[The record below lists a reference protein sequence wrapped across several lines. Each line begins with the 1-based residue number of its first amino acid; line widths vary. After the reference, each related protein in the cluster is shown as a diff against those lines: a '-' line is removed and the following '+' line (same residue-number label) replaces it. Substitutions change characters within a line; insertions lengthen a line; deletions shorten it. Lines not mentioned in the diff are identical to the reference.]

1 MADLTGDARRLAR
14 QSDDRL
20 LDEDSER
27 EERRKTFA
35 KSRKQTLPVKDIEVP
50 NDYRPLDYEKFKKLL
65 PDFETNGIKDRI
77 EVHARGSRYILLHGR
92 LRLEA
97 AKRLRLDEI
106 RAVVFSDY
114 RPKAEQRKK
123 APSKP
128 LPKEWVLVGRA
139 RAGDIEARNVLIEH
153 YYRVATFV
161 GAKGAKGLE
170 FSATDGV
177 AVDAII
183 AAIDTWNPS
192 KGSLSTWV
200 GTKAKYAV
208 ADLRRQERRQH
219 AIKKSL
225 YHGVRA
231 GSYYGAKPQADD
243 GLEKRQAHNK
253 VTRHLQDLGLDDWLK
268 RRKGVD
274 SQDQQVARYL
284 FVNGMLPS
292 EVAKAIGWSTRSV
305 ERAKARIIKA
315 VAGKTTSAK
324 STWWKSEWD
333 RPPPCGYLRAEHFT
347 YNGTVTR
354 SKAARRVCSWW
365 LRYNP
370 DRQIDLG
377 LRDELAADLAA
388 NRMPRRSVL
397 RKFAEEARADLLRY
411 GETPAKRTHHIR
423 GSVCGYYSA
432 HLICVILFIF
442 NELQVMSGKASDNR
456 MKAGRVSRHTQS
468 MHPEKGE
475 TMRRK
480 HAPAAARAFIQY
492 KRDALGVREPH
503 VTISGIGNGFAMIP
517 LDHVDAAMDELAK
530 IRGLVKL

>member
-1 MADLTGDARRLAR
+1 MADRARLSACAEGTEAVSRAVPN
-14 QSDDRL
+14 L
-20 LDEDSER
+20 LDGQGTDRIQDEVGTEI
-27 EERRKTFA
+27 RKTFA
-35 KSRKQTLPVKDIEVP
+35 KSRKQTLLVKDITIP
-50 NDYRPLDYEKFKKLL
+50 NDYQPLDYDKFNELL
-65 PDFETNGIKDRI
+65 PIFETRGIKERI
-77 EVHARGSRYILLHGR
+77 EVHERGSRYILLHGR

-106 RAVVFSDY
+106 KAVVFSDY

-128 LPKEWVLVGRA
+128 LSNEWVLVGRA
-139 RAGDIEARNVLIEH
+139 RAGDIEARNVLIAH

-231 GSYYGAKPQADD
+231 GNYYGAKPQADD

-274 SQDQQVARYL
+274 LARSADRS
-284 FVNGMLPS
+284 LPIRQWYAALRGGKS
-292 EVAKAIGWSTRSV
+292 DRVEHAVGGTCQGADHQSRGW
-305 ERAKARIIKA
+305 K
-315 VAGKTTSAK
+315 
-324 STWWKSEWD
+324 
-333 RPPPCGYLRAEHFT
+333 
-347 YNGTVTR
+347 
-354 SKAARRVCSWW
+354 
-365 LRYNP
+365 
-370 DRQIDLG
+370 
-377 LRDELAADLAA
+377 
-388 NRMPRRSVL
+388 
-397 RKFAEEARADLLRY
+397 
-411 GETPAKRTHHIR
+411 
-423 GSVCGYYSA
+423 
-432 HLICVILFIF
+432 
-442 NELQVMSGKASDNR
+442 DNQR
-456 MKAGRVSRHTQS
+456 
-468 MHPEKGE
+468 
-475 TMRRK
+475 
-480 HAPAAARAFIQY
+480 
-492 KRDALGVREPH
+492 
-503 VTISGIGNGFAMIP
+503 
-517 LDHVDAAMDELAK
+517 
-530 IRGLVKL
+530 